1 MSKINTYASVI
12 SYYKMLAVYF
22 RSLMKHFIF
31 IALSLLVS
39 GCTAAADLSNV
50 FDRVDPAVVV
60 IQTKES
66 VTLDSSEG
74 VKKISTGGLG
84 SGVIIDKNGLIMTA
98 AHVVENADQVNIHLV
113 DGRIFSATILSAS
126 TLADVALIQIN
137 DPPKDLA
144 FVKPWDSN
152 KVKIGE
158 QVFVIG
164 SPYGLDHTLT
174 VGYLSGRR
182 ITDGEESL
190 MDLEFLQT
198 DAAVNQGNSG
208 GPLFNKEGR
217 LIGIVSHIRTQS
229 GGNEGLGFAAS
240 INMAKSLMLDEGPFW
255 FGAQFIPLTEKL
267 TQALNIP
274 YKEALLVQRVAK
286 DSLGDSLGLKEG
298 TLPIEI
304 NDNAL
309 LLGGDVLVEIGG
321 DTIYINR
328 AGRKRLF
335 DYIHSIPPGGEISV
349 VVMRGGEK
357 VTLTAT
363 IPDRAK
369 TLQ

>member
-1 MSKINTYASVI
+1 
-12 SYYKMLAVYF
+12 
-22 RSLMKHFIF
+22 MKHLALLFITF
-31 IALSLLVS
+31 VMS
-39 GCTAAADLSNV
+39 GCTAAADLSTI
-50 FDRVDPAVVV
+50 FKRVDPAVVV

-66 VTLDSSEG
+66 VTLESKQG
-74 VKKISTGGLG
+74 VKKINTGGLG
-84 SGVIIDKNGLIMTA
+84 SGIIIDKSGLVMTA
-98 AHVVENADQVNIHLV
+98 AHVVENADQVKISLA
-113 DGRIFSATILSAS
+113 DGREFSATIISAS
-126 TLADVALIQIN
+126 TMADVALIQIN
-137 DPPKDLA
+137 EPPDDLV
-144 FVKPWDSN
+144 FVKPWDSDQ
-152 KVKIGE
+152 VKTGE

-164 SPYGLDHTLT
+164 SPYGLEHTLT

-255 FGAQFIPLTEKL
+255 FGAQFIALTEKL

-274 YKEALLVQRVAK
+274 YKEGLLVQRVAK
-286 DSLGDSLGLKEG
+286 GSIGDALGLREG
-298 TLPIEI
+298 TLPVKIK
-304 NDNAL
+304 DNTV

-328 AGRKRLF
+328 AGRNRLF
-335 DYIHSIPPGGEISV
+335 DYIHSIPPGGEMTV
-349 VVMRGGEK
+349 TVMRGGKK
-357 VTLTAT
+357 VVLSAT
-363 IPDRAK
+363 IPDRRD
-369 TLQ
+369 LFN

>member
-1 MSKINTYASVI
+1 
-12 SYYKMLAVYF
+12 
-22 RSLMKHFIF
+22 MKHIIF
-31 IALSLLVS
+31 IVLSVFVS
-39 GCTAAADLSNV
+39 GCTAASDLSNV
-50 FDRVDPAVVV
+50 FKRVDPAVVV

-66 VTLDSSEG
+66 VTLDSKEG
-74 VKKISTGGLG
+74 VKKINTGGLG
-84 SGVIIDKNGLIMTA
+84 SGIIIDKSGLIMTA
-98 AHVVENADQVNIHLV
+98 AHVVDNADQVNVHLA
-113 DGRIFSATILSAS
+113 DGRDFSATIIS
-126 TLADVALIQIN
+126 TSTMADVALIQLN
-137 DPPKDLA
+137 DPPKDLV

-152 KVKIGE
+152 NVKTGE

-164 SPYGLDHTLT
+164 SPYGLEHTLT

-182 ITDGEESL
+182 ITDGEDSL

-208 GPLFNKEGR
+208 GPLFNKDGQ

-240 INMAKSLMLDEGPFW
+240 INMAKRLMLDEGPFW
-255 FGAQFIPLTEKL
+255 FGAQFIPLTEKF

-286 DSLGDSLGLKEG
+286 GSLGDALGLREG
-298 TLPIEI
+298 SIPVEVKKNTI
-304 NDNAL
+304 
-309 LLGGDVLVEIGG
+309 LLGGDAVVEIGG

-328 AGRKRLF
+328 AGRERLF
-335 DYIHSIPPGGEISV
+335 KYIHSIAPGGEISM
-349 VVMRGGEK
+349 VVMRDGKK

-363 IPDRAK
+363 VPERSNV
-369 TLQ
+369 LN

>member
-1 MSKINTYASVI
+1 
-12 SYYKMLAVYF
+12 
-22 RSLMKHFIF
+22 MKHITLLIF
-31 IALSLLVS
+31 SILISA
-39 GCTAAADLSNV
+39 CTAASDLSNV
-50 FDRVDPAVVV
+50 FKRVDSAVVV

-66 VTLDSSEG
+66 VTLDSQDG
-74 VKKISTGGLG
+74 VKKINTGGLG
-84 SGVIIDKNGLIMTA
+84 SGIIIDKSGLIMTA
-98 AHVVENADQVNIHLV
+98 AHVVENADKVNIHLV
-113 DGRIFSATILSAS
+113 DGRVFSATILSSS
-126 TLADVALIQIN
+126 TMADVALIQIN
-137 DPPKDLA
+137 APPADLS
-144 FVKPWDSN
+144 FVKPWDSD
-152 KVKIGE
+152 KVKTGE

-208 GPLFNKEGR
+208 GPLFNKDGR

-286 DSLGDSLGLKEG
+286 GSLGDALGLKEG
-298 TLPIEI
+298 NIPIQI
-304 NDNAL
+304 KDNPV
-309 LLGGDVLVEIGG
+309 LLGGDVLVEMGG

-328 AGRKRLF
+328 AGRQRLF
-335 DYIHSIPPGGEISV
+335 DYIHSIPPGGEMSV
-349 VVMRGGEK
+349 VVLRGGKK

-363 IPDRAK
+363 IPDRSESLK
-369 TLQ
+369 Y